1 MNNRPKTPHG
11 FARLI
16 IGDGSAVSEQK
27 NIIWNMIGSFLYAF
41 ASMVLSIAVV
51 QLAGEDAGGVFTFAF
66 TTFGQH
72 MFMAAYF
79 GIRPFQITDTGGKYS
94 FGDYLGLRLLTCG
107 AAVLTGMGYVFLN
120 GYSFEK
126 AAVVFLMVVYKVIDA
141 LADAYEAE
149 FQRGGRLYLTGKSNA
164 FRTILSVGVFL
175 ASLAYTKDLAAASL
189 WAVGAQA
196 AGFLVFDVLVI
207 RELPNVEWRSAKGK
221 KQELFAETIL
231 LFCSAVLDFYIFSAS
246 KYAIE
251 GCMADRDMA
260 VFGAIFMPTSIINLV
275 AGFVIRPY
283 LTKMSFTWEMGR
295 TRRFLKIQKRI
306 ALIIAALTVLA
317 VGGAWLLGIPV
328 LSLLY
333 PNLRTGLSQCRPA
346 LVLIIFGG
354 ALNAY
359 MNLFYYSLVIMKK
372 QKYIFG
378 VYGLVSL
385 MAVLVSTPFV
395 RWGGIFGGALAYVV
409 LTGALMVLFGLIDL
423 AGILEH
429 KRKNPEQRNLE

>member
-1 MNNRPKTPHG
+1 MELIS
-11 FARLI
+11 RLI
-16 IGDGSAVSEQK
+16 IGKKSK
-27 NIIWNMIGSFLYAF
+27 NPEKRDIIWNMAGSFLYAF

-51 QLAGEDAGGVFTFAF
+51 QIAGEDAGGIFTFAF

-72 MFMAAYF
+72 MFMMAYF

-260 VFGAIFMPTSIINLV
+260 VFGAIFMSTSIINLV

>member
-1 MNNRPKTPHG
+1 MELLS
-11 FARLI
+11 RLI
-16 IGDGSAVSEQK
+16 IGKKSK
-27 NIIWNMIGSFLYAF
+27 NPEKRDIIWNMAGSFLYAF

-51 QLAGEDAGGVFTFAF
+51 QIAGEDAGGIFTFAF

-72 MFMAAYF
+72 MFMMAYF

-283 LTKMSFTWEMGR
+283 LTKMSFNWEMGR

>member
-1 MNNRPKTPHG
+1 MELLS
-11 FARLI
+11 RLI
-16 IGDGSAVSEQK
+16 IGKKSK
-27 NIIWNMIGSFLYAF
+27 NPEKRDIIWNMAGSFLYAF
-41 ASMVLSIAVV
+41 ASMLLSIAVV
-51 QLAGEDAGGVFTFAF
+51 QIAGEDAGGVFTFAF

-72 MFMAAYF
+72 MFMMAYF

-94 FGDYLGLRLLTCG
+94 FGDYLGLRLMTCG
-107 AAVLTGMGYVFLN
+107 AALLTGLAYVFIN
-120 GYSFEK
+120 DYSIEK

-164 FRTILSVGVFL
+164 FRTALSVSVFL
-175 ASLAYTKDLAAASL
+175 VSLAYTKNLVTASL

-196 AGFLVFDVLVI
+196 AGLLVFDVLVI
-207 RELPNVEWRSAKGK
+207 RELPNVEWRSEPGK
-221 KQELFAETIL
+221 KQELFAETVL

-246 KYAIE
+246 KYAVE

-295 TRRFLKIQKRI
+295 TRRFLRIQKRI

-317 VGGAWLLGIPV
+317 VGGAWILGIPV

-333 PNLRTGLSQCRPA
+333 PNLREGLSQCRPA

-372 QKYIFG
+372 QRYIFG

-429 KRKNPEQRNLE
+429 KRKNPEQRNL

>member
-1 MNNRPKTPHG
+1 MELIS
-11 FARLI
+11 RLI
-16 IGDGSAVSEQK
+16 IGKKSK
-27 NIIWNMIGSFLYAF
+27 NPEKRDIIWNMAGSFLYAF

-51 QLAGEDAGGVFTFAF
+51 QIAGEDAGGIFTFAF

-72 MFMAAYF
+72 MFMMAYF

-107 AAVLTGMGYVFLN
+107 AAVLTGTGYVFLN

>member
-1 MNNRPKTPHG
+1 MELIS
-11 FARLI
+11 RLI
-16 IGDGSAVSEQK
+16 IGKKSK
-27 NIIWNMIGSFLYAF
+27 NPEKRDIIWNMTGSFLYAF

-51 QLAGEDAGGVFTFAF
+51 QIAGEDAGGIFTFAF

-72 MFMAAYF
+72 MFMMAYF

-107 AAVLTGMGYVFLN
+107 AAVLTGMGYVLLN

-385 MAVLVSTPFV
+385 MVVLVSTPFV

>member
-1 MNNRPKTPHG
+1 MELLS
-11 FARLI
+11 RLI
-16 IGDGSAVSEQK
+16 IGKKSK
-27 NIIWNMIGSFLYAF
+27 NPEKRDIIWNMAGSFLYAF

-51 QLAGEDAGGVFTFAF
+51 QIAGEDAGGIFTFAF

-72 MFMAAYF
+72 MFMMAYF

-141 LADAYEAE
+141 
-149 FQRGGRLYLTGKSNA
+149 
-164 FRTILSVGVFL
+164 VGVFL

-260 VFGAIFMPTSIINLV
+260 VFGAIFMPTSIITLV

-317 VGGAWLLGIPV
+317 VGGAWILGIPV

>member
-1 MNNRPKTPHG
+1 MELIS
-11 FARLI
+11 RLI
-16 IGDGSAVSEQK
+16 IGKKSK
-27 NIIWNMIGSFLYAF
+27 NPEKRDIIWNMAGSFLYAF

-51 QLAGEDAGGVFTFAF
+51 QIAGEDAGGIFTFAF

-72 MFMAAYF
+72 MFMMAYF

-317 VGGAWLLGIPV
+317 VGGAWILGIPV

>member
-1 MNNRPKTPHG
+1 MELLS
-11 FARLI
+11 RLI
-16 IGDGSAVSEQK
+16 IGKKSK
-27 NIIWNMIGSFLYAF
+27 NPEKRDIIWNMAGSFLYAF

-51 QLAGEDAGGVFTFAF
+51 QIAGEDAGGIFTFAF

-72 MFMAAYF
+72 MFMMAYF

-275 AGFVIRPY
+275 AGLVIRPY

>member
-1 MNNRPKTPHG
+1 MELLS
-11 FARLI
+11 RLI
-16 IGDGSAVSEQK
+16 IGKKSK
-27 NIIWNMIGSFLYAF
+27 NPEKRDIIWNMAGSFLYAF

-51 QLAGEDAGGVFTFAF
+51 QIAGEDAGGIFTFAF

-72 MFMAAYF
+72 MFMMAYF

-196 AGFLVFDVLVI
+196 AGFLGFDVLVI

>member
-1 MNNRPKTPHG
+1 MELIS
-11 FARLI
+11 RLI
-16 IGDGSAVSEQK
+16 IGKKSK
-27 NIIWNMIGSFLYAF
+27 NPEKRDIIWNMTGSFLYAF

-51 QLAGEDAGGVFTFAF
+51 QIAGEDAGGIFTFAF

-72 MFMAAYF
+72 MFMMAYF

>member
-1 MNNRPKTPHG
+1 MELIS
-11 FARLI
+11 RLI
-16 IGDGSAVSEQK
+16 IGKKSK
-27 NIIWNMIGSFLYAF
+27 NPEKRDIIWNMAGSFLYAF

-51 QLAGEDAGGVFTFAF
+51 QIAGEDAGGIFTFAF

-72 MFMAAYF
+72 MFMMAYF

-429 KRKNPEQRNLE
+429 KRKNPERRNLE

>member
-1 MNNRPKTPHG
+1 MELLS
-11 FARLI
+11 RLI
-16 IGDGSAVSEQK
+16 IGKKSK
-27 NIIWNMIGSFLYAF
+27 NPEKRDIIWNMTGSFLYAF

-51 QLAGEDAGGVFTFAF
+51 QIAGEDAGGIFTFAF

-72 MFMAAYF
+72 MFMMAYF

-196 AGFLVFDVLVI
+196 AGFLGFDVLVI

-333 PNLRTGLSQCRPA
+333 PNLQTGLSQCRPA

-429 KRKNPEQRNLE
+429 KRKNLEQRNLE

>member
-1 MNNRPKTPHG
+1 MELLS
-11 FARLI
+11 RLI
-16 IGDGSAVSEQK
+16 IGKKSK
-27 NIIWNMIGSFLYAF
+27 NPEKRDIIWNMTGSFLYAF

-51 QLAGEDAGGVFTFAF
+51 QIAGEDAGGIFTFAF

-72 MFMAAYF
+72 MFMMAYF

-429 KRKNPEQRNLE
+429 KRKNLEQRNLE

>member
-1 MNNRPKTPHG
+1 MELIS
-11 FARLI
+11 RLI
-16 IGDGSAVSEQK
+16 IGKKSK
-27 NIIWNMIGSFLYAF
+27 NPEKRDIIWNMTGSFLYAF

-51 QLAGEDAGGVFTFAF
+51 QIAGEDAGGIFTFAF

-72 MFMAAYF
+72 MFMMAYF

-107 AAVLTGMGYVFLN
+107 AAVLTGMGYVLLN

-429 KRKNPEQRNLE
+429 KRKNPEKRNLE

>member
-1 MNNRPKTPHG
+1 MRSHP
-11 FARLI
+11 
-16 IGDGSAVSEQK
+16 
-27 NIIWNMIGSFLYAF
+27 WSFPLPWCR
-41 ASMVLSIAVV
+41 SPGRMREGI
-51 QLAGEDAGGVFTFAF
+51 FTFAF

-72 MFMAAYF
+72 MFMMAYF

-221 KQELFAETIL
+221 KQELF
-231 LFCSAVLDFYIFSAS
+231 C
-246 KYAIE
+246 
-251 GCMADRDMA
+251 RDH
-260 VFGAIFMPTSIINLV
+260 
-275 AGFVIRPY
+275 
-283 LTKMSFTWEMGR
+283 
-295 TRRFLKIQKRI
+295 
-306 ALIIAALTVLA
+306 
-317 VGGAWLLGIPV
+317 
-328 LSLLY
+328 
-333 PNLRTGLSQCRPA
+333 PA
-346 LVLIIFGG
+346 
-354 ALNAY
+354 
-359 MNLFYYSLVIMKK
+359 
-372 QKYIFG
+372 
-378 VYGLVSL
+378 
-385 MAVLVSTPFV
+385 
-395 RWGGIFGGALAYVV
+395 
-409 LTGALMVLFGLIDL
+409 VLFGS
-423 AGILEH
+423 AGLFIFFRVQIRH
-429 KRKNPEQRNLE
+429 

>member
-1 MNNRPKTPHG
+1 MELIS
-11 FARLI
+11 RLI
-16 IGDGSAVSEQK
+16 IGKKSK
-27 NIIWNMIGSFLYAF
+27 NPEKRDIIWNIAGSFLYAF

-51 QLAGEDAGGVFTFAF
+51 QIAGEDAGGIFTFAF

-72 MFMAAYF
+72 MFMMAYF

>member
-1 MNNRPKTPHG
+1 MELIS
-11 FARLI
+11 RLI
-16 IGDGSAVSEQK
+16 IGEKSK
-27 NIIWNMIGSFLYAF
+27 NPEKRDIIWNMAGSFLYAF

-51 QLAGEDAGGVFTFAF
+51 QIAGEDAGGIFTFAF

-72 MFMAAYF
+72 MFMMAYF

-317 VGGAWLLGIPV
+317 VGGAWILGIPV

-378 VYGLVSL
+378 VYGLVCL